1 MSDGKE
7 LADWPRGGTA
17 LGDWS
22 RRLFA
27 GSPLEAKGGGEEFLR
42 RRRGAGRRPLRSPPR
57 AGETRSE
64 VGPAPSRHVGLPAE
78 RRGRGSVR

>member
-27 GSPLEAKGGGEEFLR
+27 GSPLEAKGGGEESSSGEDGVRDGAPYGPRLGR
-42 RRRGAGRRPLRSPPR
+42 VRRG
-57 AGETRSE
+57 
-64 VGPAPSRHVGLPAE
+64 
-78 RRGRGSVR
+78 VR

>member
-27 GSPLEAKGGGEEFLR
+27 GSPLEAKGGGEER
-42 RRRGAGRRPLRSPPR
+42 VPPEKT
-57 AGETRSE
+57 GCETAPPT
-64 VGPAPSRHVGLPAE
+64 VPA
-78 RRGRGSVR
+78 